1 MESPFKDS
9 NDVFRTKEPLDEA
22 YQPDEILERDEE
34 INTFAAALQ
43 DVLDG
48 FGPPNVFIYGQTGIG
63 KTATTHKV
71 TEYLENDAAD
81 AGVNLKIFKINCNK
95 RDTTYKVITHLAN
108 ELYQDKVF
116 NQGYHPDT
124 LWEHIYSAL
133 DDLGGTILVVLD
145 EIDKL
150 GEDEELLYEFPRAN
164 SMGELDNAKVG
175 IIGVSNNFKFR
186 ENLSP
191 RVKSTLTEREI
202 HFSPYEAPELNSI
215 LGYYADLVFYDGVL
229 SDDVV
234 PHCAAVTA
242 QDTGDARMALD
253 LLETAGDIARHE
265 DADQVLEEHV
275 HMARSQ
281 VDRANTERIVNNR
294 LTLQMQTVLT
304 ATTFLDIDPGSD
316 AKIKTIY
323 SFYKDICD
331 RLDMDTL
338 SESRVRDHLDTLDMF
353 GLLETD
359 EINLGRRGGR
369 SYIYSIVDEPR
380 VVIETL
386 HSIDRF
392 EDLFG
397 DTPEEFL
404 DEYEADQNSD
414 IQTKLGI

>member
-1 MESPFKDS
+1 MESPFKNT
-9 NDVFRTKEPLDEA
+9 NDIFKTKEPLGEA
-22 YQPDEILERDEE
+22 YHPEEILERDEE
-34 INTFAAALQ
+34 IDTFAAALQ

-48 FGPPNVFIYGQTGIG
+48 FAPPNVFIYGQTGVG

-81 AGVNLKIFKINCNK
+81 AGVNLSIFRVNCNK
-95 RDTTYKVITHLAN
+95 RDTTYKVIIHLAN
-108 ELYQDKVF
+108 ELYPEKTF
-116 NQGYHPDT
+116 NQGYHPDPI
-124 LWEHIYSAL
+124 WEHIYSAL

-164 SMGELDNAKVG
+164 SMGELDAAQVG
-175 IIGVSNNFKFR
+175 IVGISNDFKFR
-186 ENLSP
+186 ESLSP

-202 HFSPYEAPELNSI
+202 QFSPYDAPELNTI
-215 LGYYADLVFYDGVL
+215 LDYYADLVFYDGVL
-229 SDDVV
+229 SDAVI

-265 DADQVLEEHV
+265 GVEQVREEHV
-275 HMARSQ
+275 QLARSR
-281 VDRANTERIVNNR
+281 VDRANTERIVTNR
-294 LTLQMQTVLT
+294 LTLQMQAVLT
-304 ATTFLDIDPGSD
+304 ATVLINIDPNAS

-323 SFYKDICD
+323 TFYKDICK

-369 SYIYSIVDEPR
+369 SYVYSIVDEPQ
-380 VVIETL
+380 VVVETL

-392 EDLFG
+392 EGLFG
-397 DTPEEFL
+397 DTPEEL
-404 DEYEADQNSD
+404 IDEYEADENTD
-414 IQTKLGI
+414 IQTRLGL